1 MIMQSL
7 AGRALLCLLA
17 GSIFTLGLAP
27 FDLKPLSLVSMAL
40 FALALSGLSW
50 RPSLLLGWLY
60 GLGFFGAGVSWVY
73 VSINVYG
80 HASLALALMLTTLF
94 CAGLALLFAIQAA
107 LFSLLR
113 PAQIGLRIV
122 LFACVWVAFEWLR
135 TWLLTGFPWLFA
147 GYAALDTA
155 VAGWAPVVG
164 VLGVSWLIAVTA
176 AGVAEI
182 VIDRVMSH
190 GIKLALWIVSIAGAG
205 YFLGSVQWTQPT
217 GDARRVAIYQP
228 NIALQDTWDR
238 NNAPVLLNDFSDHA
252 KAYAPSSD
260 LVVWPEGALPF
271 YFDQAPGYMSELR
284 RIASYNEGTIVT
296 GMPTRTGSRRFNS
309 IVSVGQS
316 SQTYNKQKLVPFGEF
331 VPLEDSLRGVID
343 FFDLPMSNF
352 SKGDASQLP
361 LSSSMGS
368 LAPFICYEIVY
379 PDFVAKG
386 SRSSNLLITISNDAW
401 FGSSHGPHQHFQM
414 ARYRALELQKELI
427 RGANNGITAIIDER
441 GGIVSKLPQ
450 FERATLEDQVTPR
463 EGLTP
468 FARFGSA
475 PILLISLIFPL
486 FIGIKARRQQG

>member
-1 MIMQSL
+1 MILQSL

-27 FDLKPLSLVSMAL
+27 FDLKLLSLISMAF
-40 FALALSGLSW
+40 FALALTGQSW
-50 RPSLLLGWLY
+50 RPSLLLGWCY

-80 HASLALALMLTTLF
+80 YAPLPLAFMLTTLF

-107 LFSLLR
+107 FFSLLR
-113 PAQIGLRIV
+113 PAQMGLRTA
-122 LFACVWVAFEWLR
+122 LFACLWVVFEWLR

-147 GYAALDTA
+147 GYTALDTA
-155 VAGWAPVVG
+155 VAGWAPVIG

-176 AGVAEI
+176 AGLAEFAT
-182 VIDRVMSH
+182 DRRVLS
-190 GIKLALWIVSIAGAG
+190 GITLASWIVSIAGAG
-205 YFLGSVQWTQPT
+205 YLLGFFQWTEPT
-217 GDARRVAIYQP
+217 GKARMVTIYQP
-228 NIALQDTWDR
+228 NTALEDTWDR
-238 NNAPVLLNDFSDHA
+238 SNAPTLLNDFLDHA
-252 KAYAPSSD
+252 KAYAPSAD

-271 YFDQAPGYMSELR
+271 YLDQAPGYLSELR
-284 RIASYNEGTIVT
+284 RIAKKNESTIIT
-296 GMPTRTGSRRFNS
+296 GMPTRAGNRRFNS
-309 IVSVGQS
+309 IVSIGQTF
-316 SQTYNKQKLVPFGEF
+316 QTYNKQKLVPFGEF
-331 VPLEDSLRGVID
+331 VPLEASLRGVID

-361 LSSSMGS
+361 LSTSVGS

-386 SRSSNLLITISNDAW
+386 SRLSNLLITISNDTW

-414 ARYRALELQKELI
+414 ARYRAIELQKQLI

-450 FERATLEDQVTPR
+450 FERATLEDQVIPR

-468 FARFGSA
+468 FARFGST
-475 PILLISLIFPL
+475 PILLISLIFSL

>member
-1 MIMQSL
+1 M
-7 AGRALLCLLA
+7 
-17 GSIFTLGLAP
+17 
-27 FDLKPLSLVSMAL
+27 
-40 FALALSGLSW
+40 
-50 RPSLLLGWLY
+50 
-60 GLGFFGAGVSWVY
+60 
-73 VSINVYG
+73 
-80 HASLALALMLTTLF
+80 
-94 CAGLALLFAIQAA
+94 
-107 LFSLLR
+107 
-113 PAQIGLRIV
+113 V
-122 LFACVWVAFEWLR
+122 LFACLWVTFEWLR

-147 GYAALDTA
+147 GYTALDT
-155 VAGWAPVVG
+155 VLAGWAPVIG
-164 VLGVSWLIAVTA
+164 VLGVSLLVAVTA
-176 AGVAEI
+176 AGVAEL
-182 VIDRVMSH
+182 VLYRSVSR
-190 GIKLALWIVSIAGAG
+190 GIMLASWVVSLAGAG
-205 YFLGSVQWTQPT
+205 YLLGSAQWTQPT
-217 GDARRVAIYQP
+217 GETHQVTVYQP
-228 NIALQDTWDR
+228 NIALEDTWDR
-238 NNAPVLLNDFSDHA
+238 NNAPLLLNDFLNHA
-252 KAYAPSSD
+252 KAHGPSAD

-284 RIASYNEGTIVT
+284 RIAHSNEGSIVT
-296 GMPTRTGSRRFNS
+296 GMPTRAGNRRFNS

-331 VPLEDSLRGVID
+331 VPLEESLRGAID

-352 SKGDASQLP
+352 SKGDAAQLP
-361 LSSSMGS
+361 LSTSMGS

-414 ARYRALELQKELI
+414 ARYRALELQKQLI
-427 RGANNGITAIIDER
+427 RGANNGITAIIDEQ

-468 FARFGSA
+468 FARFGST

>member
-1 MIMQSL
+1 MILQSL

-17 GSIFTLGLAP
+17 GSFFTLGLAP
-27 FDLKPLSLVSMAL
+27 FDLKLLSLVSITTFAIAL
-40 FALALSGLSW
+40 TGQSW
-50 RPSLLLGWLY
+50 RQSLLLGWCY

-80 HASLALALMLTTLF
+80 HAPLALALTLTTFF

-107 LFSLLR
+107 FFSLLR
-113 PAQIGLRIV
+113 PTQTGLRIA
-122 LFACVWVAFEWLR
+122 LFACLWVVFEWLR

-147 GYAALDTA
+147 GYTALDT
-155 VAGWAPVVG
+155 VLAGWAPVIG
-164 VLGVSWLIAVTA
+164 VLGVSSLIAITA
-176 AGVAEI
+176 AAMAELI
-182 VIDRVMSH
+182 VHRNVSR
-190 GIKLALWIVSIAGAG
+190 GIALATWIVSVAGTG
-205 YFLGSVQWTQPT
+205 YVLGSAQWTQPT
-217 GDARRVAIYQP
+217 GEARKVAIYQP
-228 NIALQDTWDR
+228 NIALEDTWDR
-238 NNAPVLLNDFSDHA
+238 TNAPLLLNDFLEHA
-252 KAYAPSSD
+252 LAHAPSSD

-271 YFDQAPGYMSELR
+271 YFDQAPGYVSELR
-284 RIASYNEGTIVT
+284 RIAKGNDGTIVT
-296 GMPTRTGSRRFNS
+296 GMPTRTGNDRFNS

-352 SKGDASQLP
+352 SKGDAGQLP
-361 LSSSMGS
+361 LSSNIGP

-386 SRSSNLLITISNDAW
+386 SQSSNLLITISNDAW

-414 ARYRALELQKELI
+414 ARYRALELQKQLI

-441 GGIVSKLPQ
+441 GGIVEKLPQ
-450 FERATLEDQVTPR
+450 FERATLEGQVTPR

-468 FARFGSA
+468 FARFGSV
-475 PILLISLIFPL
+475 PVLLISLLFPL
-486 FIGIKARRQQG
+486 FIGIKAKRQRG

>member
-1 MIMQSL
+1 M
-7 AGRALLCLLA
+7 
-17 GSIFTLGLAP
+17 
-27 FDLKPLSLVSMAL
+27 
-40 FALALSGLSW
+40 
-50 RPSLLLGWLY
+50 
-60 GLGFFGAGVSWVY
+60 
-73 VSINVYG
+73 
-80 HASLALALMLTTLF
+80 
-94 CAGLALLFAIQAA
+94 
-107 LFSLLR
+107 
-113 PAQIGLRIV
+113 
-122 LFACVWVAFEWLR
+122 AFEWLR

-147 GYAALDTA
+147 GYTALDTA
-155 VAGWAPVVG
+155 VAGWAPVIG
-164 VLGVSWLIAVTA
+164 VLGVSWLIAITG

-182 VIDRVMSH
+182 VIDRRVSR
-190 GIKLALWIVSIAGAG
+190 GIALASWIMSIAGAG
-205 YFLGSVQWTQPT
+205 YLLSSVQWTQPT
-217 GDARRVAIYQP
+217 GEARKVAIYQP
-228 NIALQDTWDR
+228 NIALEDTWDR
-238 NNAPVLLNDFSDHA
+238 NNGPVLLNDFLDHA

-284 RIASYNEGTIVT
+284 RIANSNEGTIVT
-296 GMPTRTGSRRFNS
+296 GMPTRAGNRRFNS

-331 VPLEDSLRGVID
+331 VPLEESLRGAID

-352 SKGDASQLP
+352 SKGDAAQLP
-361 LSSSMGS
+361 LSTSMGS

-414 ARYRALELQKELI
+414 ARYRALELQKQLI
-427 RGANNGITAIIDER
+427 RGANNGISAIIDEQ

-468 FARFGSA
+468 FARFGST